1 MANII
6 NNILIAAKGFA
17 MGAANVIPGVSG
29 GTILKEWNEYV
40 GGSFL
45 LWLLIGLAISIFTL
59 AKLME
64 YVLHYYPIQTWSF
77 FFGLIIA
84 SSVFMLADI
93 KKWKFAD
100 GLFLACG
107 IVLGIAICTLSPTQ
121 TTDALWFIG
130 ICGAI
135 AVCTMILPGIS
146 GSFILVILGKYDF
159 IMQAVSELNIPVLLV
174 FLIGCVV
181 GLLGFSKF
189 LHWLLSKA
197 ERQTLLVLIGFTLG
211 SLVKVWPWSDK
222 VSILTSQLL
231 KGGMTAEQAKVAVYS
246 LTQSGTDI
254 TPLIENDVF
263 SAACWMIIG
272 IALVMPEGRLLSLD
286 ALRGFDMMFIMG
298 LGGLIV
304 SICALFPGSGDSWL
318 ARQFSHVD
326 WEGLHFEDTI
336 FALFLFISGMT
347 FPFSIAKKRAKG
359 MPQGKMLLDIIRRGL
374 LLFLFGLIYDGL
386 FDLQFATQR
395 IPSVLGRI
403 GLGWM
408 FAAMLYAFTGKKA
421 QWATAI
427 GILIG
432 YFLLL
437 RFVLIP
443 SLSRATSQATS
454 IAS

>member
-29 GTILKEWNEYV
+29 GTIALLTGIFENLIDSLNALMDLKSWKLLFKGKLKEWNEYV

-146 GSFILVILGKYDF
+146 GSFILVILGN
-159 IMQAVSELNIPVLLV
+159 S
-174 FLIGCVV
+174 
-181 GLLGFSKF
+181 
-189 LHWLLSKA
+189 
-197 ERQTLLVLIGFTLG
+197 
-211 SLVKVWPWSDK
+211 
-222 VSILTSQLL
+222 
-231 KGGMTAEQAKVAVYS
+231 
-246 LTQSGTDI
+246 
-254 TPLIENDVF
+254 
-263 SAACWMIIG
+263 
-272 IALVMPEGRLLSLD
+272 
-286 ALRGFDMMFIMG
+286 
-298 LGGLIV
+298 
-304 SICALFPGSGDSWL
+304 
-318 ARQFSHVD
+318 
-326 WEGLHFEDTI
+326 
-336 FALFLFISGMT
+336 
-347 FPFSIAKKRAKG
+347 
-359 MPQGKMLLDIIRRGL
+359 
-374 LLFLFGLIYDGL
+374 
-386 FDLQFATQR
+386 
-395 IPSVLGRI
+395 
-403 GLGWM
+403 
-408 FAAMLYAFTGKKA
+408 
-421 QWATAI
+421 
-427 GILIG
+427 
-432 YFLLL
+432 
-437 RFVLIP
+437 
-443 SLSRATSQATS
+443 
-454 IAS
+454 